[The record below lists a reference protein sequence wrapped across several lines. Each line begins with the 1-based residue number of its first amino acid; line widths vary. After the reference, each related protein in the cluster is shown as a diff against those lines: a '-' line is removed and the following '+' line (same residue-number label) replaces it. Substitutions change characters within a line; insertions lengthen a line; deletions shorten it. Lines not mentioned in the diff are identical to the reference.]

1 MEQIPEH
8 LNTPEHLTFH
18 KETGC
23 LLLDIN
29 QDIFS
34 SERNILEGIAS
45 EYGLVPKEDLHIT
58 VIGNQHGQKIM
69 SILNKKPEQ
78 EKNALLEEI
87 HTVAEQTDWSFS
99 LLPTDVYRVE
109 RGYTYKDPET
119 KEKKWEQRIAI
130 VQAVSVPNITSFYER
145 LNMILGTEITPQPMH
160 VTLYT
165 GGTDPERS
173 KKGIGVNSTEEF
185 FALRPAQILV

>member
-58 VIGNQHGQKIM
+58 VIGNQNGQKIM
-69 SILNKKPEQ
+69 SILNKKPEH
-78 EKNALLEEI
+78 EKDALLEEM
-87 HTVAEQTDWSFS
+87 HVVAEQTDWSFS

-109 RGYTYKDPET
+109 KGYAYKDPET
-119 KEKKWEQRIAI
+119 KEPKKEHRIAI
-130 VQAVSVPNITSFYER
+130 VQAVSVPGVDSFFKK
-145 LNMILGTEITPQPMH
+145 LNDMLGTEMAPQPMH

-173 KKGIGVNSTEEF
+173 KKGIGVNSIEEF